1 LRRVA
6 LGIAGA
12 AVLACVVSRGAWAQ
26 PPSQPAAQQLEQVV
40 VRFYATE
47 TGGTA
52 QPRFIDERTLAFEA
66 RLEAMAEKSDGIG
79 DGYAERHVRA
89 ALERHI
95 AETML
100 ASLGDQMLKDLPA
113 QQRPSP
119 EAVGSATHAFSDAAV
134 ERLGGRPRIDRAAD
148 AEQLAAAEVDVLLA
162 RGAIAA
168 WYLDREVA
176 PILRPTDEQLRE
188 VFRTSAHP
196 FRGEP
201 YERVRDALARW
212 FVVERE
218 RVAETAYLQQAR
230 SRVHIVVTK

>member
-6 LGIAGA
+6 LCVGA
-12 AVLACVVSRGAWAQ
+12 VVLASAVAGGAWAQ
-26 PPSQPAAQQLEQVV
+26 PPSQPQAAQLERVV
-40 VRFYATE
+40 VRFTATE

-66 RLEAMAEKSDGIG
+66 RIEAMAEKSDGIG

-89 ALERHI
+89 AMERHI
-95 AETML
+95 AEAML
-100 ASLGDQMLKDLPA
+100 ASLGEQLIKDLPP
-113 QQRPSP
+113 QERPSP
-119 EAVGSATHAFSDAAV
+119 EALGAATRTFSDAAV

-148 AEQLAAAEVDVLLA
+148 AEQLAPAEVDALLA
-162 RGAIAA
+162 RGGIAA
-168 WYLDREVA
+168 WYLDRAVA

-201 YERVRDALARW
+201 YDRVRDALARW